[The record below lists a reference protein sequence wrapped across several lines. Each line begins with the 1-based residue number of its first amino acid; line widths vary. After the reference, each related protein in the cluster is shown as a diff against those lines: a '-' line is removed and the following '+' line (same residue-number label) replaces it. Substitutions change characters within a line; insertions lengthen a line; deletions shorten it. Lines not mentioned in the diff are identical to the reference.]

1 MRARLRRGGRYFT
14 RLWRVFDLWGGGRF
28 LALGFSD
35 ALCSAPDGRAYFLL
49 LRQKKVAKEKAT
61 PRHRSFGM
69 KLQRSSLRCSTC
81 RAAAELALRAQT
93 VLADCP
99 RPVSAA
105 RRRRGDQRQYR
116 VEMRAAAV
124 SVSFGFDLSCPVRR
138 RATEGGAEKGED
150 CLSRRRV
157 PQPPS
162 QPSSAGHPEG
172 APNRARLLFGYFF
185 LARQEK
191 VSPPVRGGTQRLR
204 QAKENQPQR
213 KRAAKAARQCAAKPI
228 KSQSTNFFPVSN
240 SQASTYLSRVRA
252 MTSAGNAGPGACLF
266 QSNVS
271 R

>member
-28 LALGFSD
+28 WALGFSD

-150 CLSRRRV
+150 CLSPQGEFRSPRPSRV
-157 PQPPS
+157 AQGTPKGRQ
-162 QPSSAGHPEG
+162 AG
-172 APNRARLLFGYFF
+172 RAFF
-185 LARQEK
+185 LATFSWQDKKKYARPSGAEYSASDKQKKTSRKENGQPK
-191 VSPPVRGGTQRLR
+191 PPVSVL
-204 QAKENQPQR
+204 
-213 KRAAKAARQCAAKPI
+213 
-228 KSQSTNFFPVSN
+228 QSRS
-240 SQASTYLSRVRA
+240 SLSRQTSSRSAIHKPQHTCRA
-252 MTSAGNAGPGACLF
+252 SG
-266 QSNVS
+266 